1 MMISVFG
8 LALLGLFHAYG
19 GGGLLSGF
27 LHPLLGLDHLLAML
41 AVGVLSA
48 QIGGRAVWTVPV
60 TFVAVMAVGSIIGIA
75 GLPLPFVEYGIV
87 ASVIVLGIAIFASKN
102 MPEFVAI
109 ILVGIFALFHGY
121 AHGTELPALTETLD
135 LMLAYIAGFLI
146 ATAGLHVIGALIGMT
161 AIRNDRG
168 TILLRFSGVLI
179 TVMGIF
185 LIINM

>member
-1 MMISVFG
+1 MTSVFG

-27 LHPLLGLDHLLAML
+27 LHPLLGVEHLVAML
-41 AVGVLSA
+41 AVGVVSA
-48 QIGGRAVWTVPV
+48 QIGGRAVWTVPL
-60 TFVAVMAVGSIIGIA
+60 TFMAVMTVGSIIGIA
-75 GLPLPFVEYGIV
+75 GLTLPFVDYGIV
-87 ASVIVLGIAIFASKN
+87 ASVIVLGIAILASKS

-121 AHGTELPALTETLD
+121 AHGTELPGLSQSLE

-161 AIRNDRG
+161 AVRNDRG
-168 TILLRFSGVLI
+168 TILLRFSGALI
-179 TVMGIF
+179 AVMGIF